1 MKGSDFVFDCVH
13 LMYYKY
19 HKRNLNHGG
28 LFTVSPDQIKTKKTT
43 INPTNR
49 KDNECFQ
56 YAITVALN
64 HEERKKILQ

>member
-28 LFTVSPDQIKTKKTT
+28 LFTVSPD
-43 INPTNR
+43 
-49 KDNECFQ
+49 
-56 YAITVALN
+56 
-64 HEERKKILQ
+64 